1 MIRNFFVNVILSPI
15 GIVAITA
22 ALLLGPLWYLGP
34 LVEIVGV
41 RPFDTVLDRV
51 AATLSI
57 LAAATIFVLIILL
70 SRRSRETQISE
81 EIAKQAAED
90 TAEDEAV
97 RSELAEI
104 GARLKTALHTL
115 RKSRTGGWF
124 GKRHLYQLPWY
135 IMIGPPGAGKTTAI
149 VNSGL
154 KFPLADS
161 LGKEAVGGVGG
172 TRNCDWWFTND
183 AVLLDTAGRY
193 TTQDSNASADSRAWV
208 GFLEMLKKYRSRQPI
223 NGAMVAISVSD
234 LSEMDEV
241 TAATHAQAIRVRLQE
256 LRDRLG
262 VSFPVYV
269 ILTKADLVAGFQEF
283 FDGLGSK
290 EREQV
295 WGITLPLAT
304 GKVAAAPVA
313 ESFRTEF
320 DGLVARL
327 SDHSLERIQ
336 AETDFQRRTLIA
348 GFATQMASLRD
359 AAETFLGEIFQE
371 SRYSDPLLLRGVYFT
386 SGTQE
391 GMPIDRLMAGM
402 SRNFGIGRQAIGSGQ
417 GQGRSFFLTR
427 LMTDVI
433 FGEAGLVSRD
443 DAVERRTRWVTRGS
457 IATGLAAFALVCGV
471 LLNSFVGNRSLI
483 AQTSAQI
490 STFQVLAADIPQS
503 PISDSDLA
511 PVAPALNI
519 LRDMPGNPAATDPEP
534 PRALTYGL
542 YQGDVIGTETA
553 QSYRAALNSLMLP
566 RLLVRL
572 EDMMQSNL
580 NDSAGLFE
588 ALKTYMMLGLQV
600 PMDADHVSAWLADDW
615 ENLFP
620 GQPSLQ
626 ADLQGHLAELL
637 GQPMQEIAL
646 NGPLVAQ
653 VQAILS
659 ETPISERVYVS
670 IVTSPEAQA
679 LAPFRITEV
688 GGPAASRVLVRPS
701 GRPLTSGIEGVY
713 TRTGFY
719 DFFLPQILI
728 AAERIQ
734 RDSLILG
741 PGGQIENSPQALAL
755 ISRDVLALYET
766 DFVARYDE
774 LLADIDVLPMTNLG
788 QATDVINILSGP
800 ISPLRNLLEG
810 VTEQTRLTVLPSVA
824 AVTGVAAAEAQEFA
838 IGEVVRSISVDAE
851 DFFNAVRGTLEQI
864 PDAEPVAPGQ
874 FVEDRFQEIHRLT
887 DRTEGPS
894 ELDRIIQLMTDVY
907 NELNRLSLGQNLGTA
922 LLGDSQN
929 APARLQAEIGRMP
942 APMER
947 WATQV
952 VQSSAGAAIGGA
964 RSEINTKWQSEVL
977 PFCTRAINDRYPFNR
992 QAQADVAL
1000 QDFGRLFGPG
1010 GLMETFFDE
1019 NLARFV
1025 DTSQNPWQVRRV
1037 NGIDVGVSNAVVQ
1050 QFQRADE
1057 IKNSF
1062 FVAPGLPNITLEITP
1077 SALDPNV
1084 ERVTLETGGQTVSY
1098 AHGPPQAS
1106 ALRWPGE
1113 LGARTRVAFTPT
1125 RSDVRNDVTHDGPWA
1140 LFRLLDAAEV
1150 RRTNVSDRNR
1160 IVFNVGGRIAIFQ
1173 LRAGSVLNPFTLDAL
1188 STFSCPTSL

>member
-1 MIRNFFVNVILSPI
+1 MIRRFFKHAALSPI
-15 GIVAITA
+15 GIVVFTA

-34 LVEIVGV
+34 LLEIAGV
-41 RPFDTVLDRV
+41 RPFDTILDRV
-51 AATLSI
+51 AATFSI

-70 SRRSRETQISE
+70 VRRSRDTQMSE
-81 EIAKQAAED
+81 EMAKQVAED
-90 TAEDEAV
+90 TAEDDAV
-97 RSELAEI
+97 HSELNEI
-104 GARLKTALHTL
+104 GTRLKTALQTL
-115 RKSRTGGWF
+115 RKSRTGGWL
-124 GKRHLYQLPWY
+124 GKGHLYQLPWY

-154 KFPLADS
+154 KFPLADTI
-161 LGKEAVGGVGG
+161 GKEAVGGVGG

-193 TTQDSNASADSRAWV
+193 TTQDSNATSDGRAWT

-223 NGAMVAISVSD
+223 NGALVAISLSD
-234 LSEMDEV
+234 LSEMDDV
-241 TAATHAQAIRVRLQE
+241 TAASHAQAIRIRLQE

-269 ILTKADLVAGFQEF
+269 VLTKADLVAGFQEF

-295 WGITLPLAT
+295 WGITFPLEADNGVAT
-304 GKVAAAPVA
+304 PVTDN
-313 ESFRTEF
+313 FRSEF

-327 SDHSLERIQ
+327 SDHSLERMQ
-336 AETDFQRRTLIA
+336 TETDFQRRALIA
-348 GFATQMASLRD
+348 GFPTQMASLRE
-359 AAETFLGEIFQE
+359 AAERFLGEIFQE

-402 SRNFGIGRQAIGSGQ
+402 ARNFGIGRQAIGTGQ

-443 DAVERRTRWVTRGS
+443 DAVERRTRWATRGA
-457 IATGLAAFALVCGV
+457 IATGVTAFALVTGV
-471 LLNSFVGNRSLI
+471 LVNSFVGNRGLI
-483 AQTSAQI
+483 AQTSAKI
-490 STFQVLAADIPQS
+490 STFQVLAANIPQS
-503 PISDSDLA
+503 PIADQDLV
-511 PVAPALNI
+511 PIVPGLNI
-519 LRDMPGNPAATDPEP
+519 LRDLPGNPAATDPEP

-553 QSYRAALNSLMLP
+553 QNYRAALNTLMLP

-572 EDMMQSNL
+572 EDVMQSNL
-580 NDSAGLFE
+580 NDSAVLFE

-600 PMDADHVSAWLADDW
+600 PMDSDHVAAWWAEDW
-615 ENLFP
+615 ETLFV
-620 GQPSLQ
+620 GQPEFQ
-626 ADLQGHLAELL
+626 NDLQGHLNELL

-670 IVTSPEAQA
+670 IVTSPQAQA
-679 LAPFRITEV
+679 LAPFRITEF

-701 GRPLTSGIEGVY
+701 GRPLSSGIDGVY
-713 TRTGFY
+713 TREGFY
-719 DFFLPQILI
+719 NFFLPQILV

-741 PGGQIENSPQALAL
+741 PGGQIEDSPQALAL

-766 DFVARYDE
+766 DFVARYDD
-774 LLADIDVLPMTNLG
+774 LLADIDILPMSNLG

-800 ISPLRNLLEG
+800 VSPLRNLLEG
-810 VTEQTRLTVLPSVA
+810 VTEQTRLTVLPSVD
-824 AVTGVAAAEAQEFA
+824 AVTGVAAAQAQEFA
-838 IGEVVRSISVDAE
+838 VDELVGSISVDAE
-851 DFFNAVRGTLEQI
+851 DFFNAVRGTLDQI
-864 PDAEPVAPGQ
+864 PDADPVPPGQ

-887 DRTEGPS
+887 DRSEGPS
-894 ELDRIIQLMTDVY
+894 ELDRVIQLMTDVY
-907 NELNRLSLGQNLGTA
+907 DELNRLSLGQNLGTA
-922 LLGDSQN
+922 LLGNSEN

-977 PFCTRAINDRYPFNR
+977 PFCTRALNGRYPFDR
-992 QAQADVAL
+992 QAQADVTL
-1000 QDFGRLFGPG
+1000 QDFGRLFGPS

-1025 DTSQNPWQVRRV
+1025 DTSQDPWQIRRV

-1050 QFQRADE
+1050 QFQRADD

-1062 FVAPGLPNITLEITP
+1062 FVAPGLPDVTMEITP

-1084 ERVTLETGGQTVSY
+1084 ERVTLESGGQTVSY

-1113 LGARTRVAFTPT
+1113 QGTRTRVAFTPVRT
-1125 RSDVRNDVTHDGPWA
+1125 DVRNDISLDGPWA

-1150 RRTNVSDRNR
+1150 RRTNVSDRSR

-1173 LRAGSVLNPFTLDAL
+1173 MRAGSALNPFTLDAL
-1188 STFSCPTSL
+1188 NTFSCPTSL

>member
-1 MIRNFFVNVILSPI
+1 MIRNFFMNVILSPI
-15 GIVAITA
+15 GIVTITA

-34 LVEIVGV
+34 LLEIAGV

-57 LAAATIFVLIILL
+57 MAAATIIVLVILL
-70 SRRSRETQISE
+70 SRRSRETQLSE
-81 EIAKQAAED
+81 EMARQAAEES
-90 TAEDEAV
+90 AEDEAV
-97 RSELAEI
+97 RSELTEI

-115 RKSRTGGWF
+115 RKSKTGGWF

-154 KFPLADS
+154 RFPLADS
-161 LGKEAVGGVGG
+161 IGKEAIGGVGG

-193 TTQDSNASADSRAWV
+193 TTQDSNASSDSRAWT
-208 GFLEMLKKYRSRQPI
+208 GFLEMLKKHRSRQPI
-223 NGAMVAISVSD
+223 NGAMVAISLSD
-234 LSEMDEV
+234 LSEMDEA

-295 WGITLPLAT
+295 WGITLPMDAD
-304 GKVAAAPVA
+304 KAAATPVA
-313 ESFRTEF
+313 ETFGAEF
-320 DGLVARL
+320 DKLVARI
-327 SDHSLERIQ
+327 SDHSLERMQ
-336 AETDFQRRTLIA
+336 SETDFQRRTLIA
-348 GFATQMASLRD
+348 GFPAQMTSLRHV
-359 AAETFLGEIFQE
+359 AEQFLGEIFQE

-402 SRNFGIGRQAIGSGQ
+402 SRNFGIGRQAIGTGQ
-417 GQGRSFFLTR
+417 GQGRSYFLTR
-427 LMTDVI
+427 LLTDVI

-443 DAVERRTRWVTRGS
+443 DAVERRTRWVTRGAT
-457 IATGLAAFALVCGV
+457 ATGVAAFGLVVGV
-471 LLNSFVGNRSLI
+471 LVNSFVGNRSLI
-483 AQTSAQI
+483 AQTSTELA
-490 STFQVLAADIPQS
+490 TFQILTAEIPES
-503 PISDSDLA
+503 PIADQDLA
-511 PVAPALNI
+511 PVVPALNI
-519 LRDMPGNPAATDPEP
+519 LRDLPGNPAATDPEP

-553 QSYRAALNSLMLP
+553 QTYRAALNTLMLP

-572 EDMMQSNL
+572 EDVMQSNL
-580 NDSAGLFE
+580 NDSAFLFE
-588 ALKTYMMLGLQV
+588 AFKTYMMLGLQV
-600 PMDADHVSAWLADDW
+600 PIDGDHVQTWMADDW
-615 ENLFP
+615 ANLFP
-620 GQPSLQ
+620 GQPTLQ
-626 ADLQGHLAELL
+626 ADLQGHLADLL

-670 IVTSPEAQA
+670 IVTSLEAQA

-701 GRPLTSGIEGVY
+701 GRPLSSGIEGVY
-713 TRTGFY
+713 TRNGFF
-719 DFFLPQILI
+719 DFFLPQILV

-741 PGGQIENSPQALAL
+741 PGGQIEDSPQALAL

-774 LLADIDVLPMTNLG
+774 LLADIDILPMSSLG
-788 QATDVINILSGP
+788 QATDVINILSSP
-800 ISPLRNLLEG
+800 VSPLRNLLEG
-810 VTEQTRLTVLPSVA
+810 VTEQTRLTVLPSVD
-824 AVTGVAAAEAQEFA
+824 AVTGVAAEQAQEFA
-838 IGEVVRSISVDAE
+838 IDELVGSISLDAE

-864 PDAEPVAPGQ
+864 PDDEPVAPGQ
-874 FVEDRFQEIHRLT
+874 FVEDRFQDIHRLT

-907 NELNRLSLGQNLGTA
+907 DELNRLSLGQNLSTA
-922 LLGDSQN
+922 LLGGTQN
-929 APARLQAEIGRMP
+929 APARLQSEIGRMP

-952 VQSSAGAAIGGA
+952 VQASAGAAIGGA
-964 RSEINTKWQSEVL
+964 RSEINASWQSEVL
-977 PFCTRAINDRYPFNR
+977 PFCTRAIDGRYPFDR
-992 QAQADVAL
+992 QAQADVTL
-1000 QDFGRLFGPG
+1000 QDFGRLFGPS

-1025 DTSQNPWQVRRV
+1025 DTSQDPWQVRRV
-1037 NGIDVGVSNAVVQ
+1037 NGIDVGISNAVVQ
-1050 QFQRADE
+1050 QFQRADD

-1062 FVAPGLPNITLEITP
+1062 FVAPGLPDVTLDIIP
-1077 SALDPNV
+1077 SALDPGV
-1084 ERVTLETGGQTVSY
+1084 EQVTLETGGQTVSY

-1113 LGARTRVAFTPT
+1113 QGARTRVAFTPV
-1125 RSDVRNDVTHDGPWA
+1125 RSDLRNDITPEGPWA
-1140 LFRLLDAAEV
+1140 FFRLLDAAEV
-1150 RRTNVSDRNR
+1150 RRTNVSDRSR
-1160 IVFNVGGRIAIFQ
+1160 VVFNVGGRIAIFQ
-1173 LRAGSVLNPFTLDAL
+1173 LRAGSVLNPFTLDAFN
-1188 STFSCPTSL
+1188 TFSCPASL